1 MGERQQFQIWTDGA
15 CRGNPGPGGWGYISR
30 SASGDESSQYD
41 AEQQTTNNRMELMAV
56 IEALRSLPG
65 SSQVQLFSDSQYVI
79 KGMKE
84 WIVGWQPRGWRKSE
98 GKPVVNDDL
107 WKQLIE
113 IAALHEIQW
122 EWVRGHSGHEENER
136 CDGLANRA
144 IDEASW
150 AP

>member
-30 SASGDESSQYD
+30 SASGDESAQCD

-84 WIVGWQPRGWRKSE
+84 WIVGWQRRGWRKSD